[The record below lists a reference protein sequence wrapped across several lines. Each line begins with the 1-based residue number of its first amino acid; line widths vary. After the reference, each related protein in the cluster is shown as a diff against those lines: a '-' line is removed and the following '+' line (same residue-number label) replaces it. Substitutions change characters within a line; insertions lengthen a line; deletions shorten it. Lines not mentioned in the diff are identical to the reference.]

1 MTSWD
6 VLDFLNNAYFRESYL
21 ALELNQLLR
30 SATVHVVF
38 LCLGINAQAR
48 ALRNESVQFCLL
60 VIFLFHVVVVWFYTL
75 VSDLRFGTIK

>member
-1 MTSWD
+1 M
-6 VLDFLNNAYFRESYL
+6 
-21 ALELNQLLR
+21 
-30 SATVHVVF
+30 F